1 MFPNVY
7 VEADEVFDRLQSLGL
22 EHKTLTNIVRRGQYA
37 HAACTANDPPLYPG
51 FTAWAQMVRASR
63 EYLLP
68 KGWSRSNENNY
79 CLVIDPKGEIAI
91 AIATGDEG
99 TCQQHANPTTKSSKG
114 PRTADVVVANQHQL
128 ALPFDCPPIPELAIE
143 EQDEHRMTWIL
154 LVHRGADGVRSELS
168 LPLSINKD
176 GYIDAWR
183 ERILLGVLPND
194 PGLDDIKPS
203 PSDQPDITIDVK
215 RRA

>member
-1 MFPNVY
+1 MVPNIY
-7 VEADEVFDRLQSLGL
+7 MKADEVLDRLQDLGL
-22 EHKTLTNIVRRGQYA
+22 DHATLTNIVRRGQYA

-79 CLVIDPKGEIAI
+79 CLVVDPKGETAI

-99 TCQQHANPTTKSSKG
+99 TGDSHTNPTTRSSKG
-114 PRTADVVVANQHQL
+114 PRTVDIVVANQNQL
-128 ALPFDCPPIPELAIE
+128 VLPLDYPPIPEHTVD
-143 EQDEHRMTWIL
+143 QDENRMTWIL
-154 LVHRGADGVRSELS
+154 LVHRGAEGVRSELS
-168 LPLSINKD
+168 LPLSINDD

-183 ERILLGVLPND
+183 ERIMLGVLPND
-194 PGLDDIKPS
+194 PDLHDIKPN

>member
-1 MFPNVY
+1 MLANVY
-7 VEADEVFDRLQSLGL
+7 VEADEIQSRLRNLGL
-22 EHKTLTNIVRRGQYA
+22 DQTTLTDIVRRGQYA

-79 CLVIDPKGEIAI
+79 CLVIDPTGEIAI

-99 TCQQHANPTTKSSKG
+99 TGQAQSSPTTKSSKG
-114 PRTADVVVANQHQL
+114 PRTVDVVVANQNQL
-128 ALPFDCPPIPELAIE
+128 ELPLDCPPIPKRLIE
-143 EQDEHRMTWIL
+143 QEEPRMTWIL
-154 LVHRGADGVRSELS
+154 LVHRGDKGVRSELS
-168 LPLSINKD
+168 LPLSIDDD
-176 GYIDAWR
+176 GYINAWR
-183 ERILLGVLPND
+183 ERIMLGVLPND
-194 PGLDDIKPS
+194 PDLGKLEPKTN
-203 PSDQPDITIDVK
+203 DQPDIAIDIK

>member
-1 MFPNVY
+1 MLPNIY
-7 VEADEVFDRLQSLGL
+7 VKADEVLGRLQTLGL
-22 EHKTLTNIVRRGQYA
+22 NHTILTNIVRRGQYA

-51 FTAWAQMVRASR
+51 FTAWAQMIRASR

-79 CLVIDPKGEIAI
+79 CLVIDPQGEIAI

-99 TCQQHANPTTKSSKG
+99 TGQSYASPTTKSSKG
-114 PRTADVVVANQHQL
+114 PRTVDVVIANQNQL
-128 ALPFDCPPIPELAIE
+128 LLPLDCPPIPEPAIT
-143 EQDEHRMTWIL
+143 QDENRMTWIL
-154 LVHRGADGVRSELS
+154 LVHRGAEGVRSELS
-168 LPLSINKD
+168 LPLSINND

-183 ERILLGVLPND
+183 ERIMLGMLPND
-194 PGLDDIKPS
+194 PDLDEIKPS
-203 PSDQPDITIDVK
+203 TNDQPDITIDIK

>member
-1 MFPNVY
+1 MLANVY
-7 VEADEVFDRLQSLGL
+7 VEADEVQSRLQSLGL
-22 EHKTLTNIVRRGQYA
+22 NQATLNDIVRRGQYA

-79 CLVIDPKGEIAI
+79 CLVIDPSGEVAI

-99 TCQQHANPTTKSSKG
+99 TGQAHASPTTKSSKG
-114 PRTADVVVANQHQL
+114 PRTVDVVVANQQQL
-128 ALPFDCPPIPELAIE
+128 ELPLDCPPIPKQVIE
-143 EQDEHRMTWIL
+143 HEEPRMTWIL
-154 LVHRGADGVRSELS
+154 LVHRGDKGVRSELS
-168 LPLSINKD
+168 LPLSIDDD
-176 GYIDAWR
+176 GYINAWR
-183 ERILLGVLPND
+183 ERIMLGSLPND
-194 PGLDDIKPS
+194 PDVGKLRPKMN
-203 PSDQPDITIDVK
+203 DQPDIAIDVK